1 MKKIL
6 VVYGLAFAF
15 LAAGL
20 VTLKVSPES
29 ALVPVFSLAGG
40 ILALAAI
47 FATFNELAK
56 FIAEYRL
63 RMQGNHCNGNC

>member
-1 MKKIL
+1 MRKIL
-6 VVYGLAFAF
+6 FVYG

-29 ALVPVFSLAGG
+29 VLVPVFSLTGG
-40 ILALAAI
+40 LQALMAL
-47 FATFNELAK
+47 FATFNEFCKMRA
-56 FIAEYRL
+56 AEYHH